1 MKRPITLIP
10 DRVSTDTIEAL
21 KTLLEQANAG
31 EVIGVAFV
39 AQLKRRTYVVNTA
52 GECYRNP
59 TWTRGMVAALD
70 DQLSRRVHG
79 GLD

>member
-1 MKRPITLIP
+1 MRRPVTLIP
-10 DRVSTDTIEAL
+10 DQVSIDTVEAL
-21 KTLLEQANAG
+21 KTLLKQANSG
-31 EVIGVAFV
+31 EVIGIAFV
-39 AQLKRRTYVVNTA
+39 AQLKRRTFVVNTA

-79 GLD
+79 SDG